1 MKETIQ
7 KTWEARSRSTTTILP
22 TLKSISIVLLHRT
35 WMRGFCNHFKWKHS
49 VLIFVGIFYSILN
62 CKSVFMGIVPYL
74 SWIQKVNDSDDI
86 WHHILSHHL
95 YSHKSPY
102 DADRSDHVEDGDDP
116 KEDEHP
122 YRSVFHISV
131 YLWYYS
137 NMMKPWVAKL

>member
-1 MKETIQ
+1 M
-7 KTWEARSRSTTTILP
+7 
-22 TLKSISIVLLHRT
+22 
-35 WMRGFCNHFKWKHS
+35 
-49 VLIFVGIFYSILN
+49 
-62 CKSVFMGIVPYL
+62 

-86 WHHILSHHL
+86 WHHISSYHL

-116 KEDEHP
+116 EEDEHP

-137 NMMKPWVAKL
+137 SMMKPYYNQIFLTSSMLTDAEMAPMK